1 MAPARTRLARKQNA
15 GLLVGSP
22 SFADTASRSRSQPK
36 MEDNLFTSPKE
47 QMPNAKQLTKRQL
60 AVIEDLFSGE
70 LDEQAVLDKHKIS
83 RNRYNKWQS
92 DDNFAEQFDR
102 RIAGAYRQSVAL
114 IARYAPLAAA
124 KLIQL
129 TESEKAETA
138 RKACLDIISMP
149 ILTANRKTHPSSDE
163 PRLAGTQPQ
172 SADTQ
177 QLTEQTAGRLLAV
190 LAEEKDY

>member
-1 MAPARTRLARKQNA
+1 MSKQFTIDKPEPFE
-15 GLLVGSP
+15 V
-22 SFADTASRSRSQPK
+22 TERSISEK
-36 MEDNLFTSPKE
+36 GAKE

-70 LDEQAVLDKHKIS
+70 LDEQAVLDKYKIS
-83 RNRYNKWQS
+83 RNLYNKWQS

-102 RIAGAYRQSVAL
+102 RITGAYRQSVAL

>member
-1 MAPARTRLARKQNA
+1 
-15 GLLVGSP
+15 
-22 SFADTASRSRSQPK
+22 
-36 MEDNLFTSPKE
+36 
-47 QMPNAKQLTKRQL
+47 MPNAKQLTKRQL

-92 DDNFAEQFDR
+92 DDNFAEQFDM

-129 TESEKAETA
+129 TESDKAETA

-149 ILTANRKTHPSSDE
+149 ILTANRKTQPLSDE
-163 PRLAGTQPQ
+163 PSFAGTQPQ
-172 SADTQ
+172 SAETQ

-190 LAEEKDY
+190 LAEEKNY